1 MSCSAIVR
9 RCLLSA
15 LLAGSV
21 VSAVLAAEPAP
32 SATVQRPDWD
42 TQGII
47 QQQRMTLGN
56 FTLHYAETGSPDNPT
71 IVFIH
76 GTPGSWRSLGRMM
89 VRDDL
94 RARAHL
100 VSIDRPG
107 WGLSPLPDGRRSEPD
122 FDAQIALITPL
133 LQTLKARSHNQ
144 PLLLVGHSY
153 GGSIA
158 PYIAFRHPEL
168 VDGILM
174 AASAIDPQLGKPRWY
189 NYAARTWLVAPFL
202 GDGMRKANDEIWG
215 VYDALERL
223 QPWWPQAH
231 LPLVFLQGEED
242 ELVDPRNLDF
252 AEHTLPAANTTVLRL
267 PQQGHLLQV
276 QRRDL
281 LADLTLQL
289 LDEAQRR
296 AATGD

>member
-1 MSCSAIVR
+1 MPRPATVR
-9 RCLLSA
+9 LLLLSA
-15 LLAGSV
+15 LLLGGLVGV
-21 VSAVLAAEPAP
+21 VMGAAP
-32 SATVQRPDWD
+32 SAPTQTRPDWD
-42 TQGII
+42 TEGLIRQHTFAEGD
-47 QQQRMTLGN
+47 
-56 FTLHYAETGSPDNPT
+56 FTLHYAESGTVGGPT
-71 IVFIH
+71 VVFIH

-89 VRDDL
+89 IRDDL
-94 RARAHL
+94 RSRAHL

-133 LQTLKARSHNQ
+133 LRQLKEHSGGQ

-174 AASAIDPQLGKPRWY
+174 AASAIDPELGKPRWY
-189 NYAARTWLVAPFL
+189 NYAARTWLVSPFL

-223 QPWWPQAH
+223 TPWWQQAK
-231 LPLVFLQGEED
+231 LPLIFLQGEED

-252 AEHTLPAANTTVLRL
+252 AERALPAPNTTVMRL
-267 PQQGHLLQV
+267 PEQGHLLQV

-281 LADLTLQL
+281 LASLTLQL

-296 AATGD
+296 AAVGD